1 MRNLLAAAQPQ
12 CHQAKSASPPVA
24 ERNTKPITTNYN
36 CARREP
42 GPPWPRG
49 ALKFTG
55 SQLAD
60 ARSKVSSRSTRPS
73 RPTSFRAHNHE
84 WKRATGVRNTSS
96 NAGRRARVLSF
107 VPAGSAPLRAP
118 GRVSSYRTSLSAAL
132 SLPSRATE
140 APPVRKRAAL
150 SDLLGYR
157 TSFAREGQHPK
168 VSATRK
174 LYDAPLTRPRRL
186 RGATEARCAG
196 APYGQSAGQHS
207 SPYGHLADS
216 AASTTPP
223 PTATSAAPLPAPRSA
238 PAPGAGSA
246 PSRPGPRS
254 HPKEGRA
261 SVALFTRLAL
271 ASSLGRASQREKR
284 DPCLGPKGA

>member
-1 MRNLLAAAQPQ
+1 MARAQAQVNEPN
-12 CHQAKSASPPVA
+12 SP
-24 ERNTKPITTNYN
+24 KQ
-36 CARREP
+36 
-42 GPPWPRG
+42 G
-49 ALKFTG
+49 
-55 SQLAD
+55 QLAC

-84 WKRATGVRNTSS
+84 TKRATGVRDTSS
-96 NAGRRARVLSF
+96 NAGHRARVLSF

-118 GRVSSYRTSLSAAL
+118 GRVSSYRTPLSAAL

-140 APPVRKRAAL
+140 APPVRKLAAL

-168 VSATRK
+168 VSATRRY
-174 LYDAPLTRPRRL
+174 YDAPLTRPKRL

-216 AASTTPP
+216 AASATPP
-223 PTATSAAPLPAPRSA
+223 QQQLQPPRFR
-238 PAPGAGSA
+238 
-246 PSRPGPRS
+246 RPGPHLHQGRTARPWTRS
-254 HPKEGRA
+254 HPKERPGERRA
-261 SVALFTRLAL
+261 FHSAGARKLA
-271 ASSLGRASQREKR
+271 R
-284 DPCLGPKGA
+284 PCFAP

>member
-1 MRNLLAAAQPQ
+1 MRTQFIGSSEPIQHGKSPSSGQRTKLPQ
-12 CHQAKSASPPVA
+12 ARSA
-24 ERNTKPITTNYN
+24 R
-36 CARREP
+36 C
-42 GPPWPRG
+42 
-49 ALKFTG
+49 
-55 SQLAD
+55 
-60 ARSKVSSRSTRPS
+60 ARSKFSSRSTRSS

-84 WKRATGVRNTSS
+84 WKRATGVRDTSS

-168 VSATRK
+168 VSATRNY
-174 LYDAPLTRPRRL
+174 YDAPLTRPLRL

-216 AASTTPP
+216 AASATPP

-238 PAPGAGSA
+238 PSPGADSA
-246 PSRPGPRS
+246 PSRPCTRSQPEGPPGKRPAFHS
-254 HPKEGRA
+254 A
-261 SVALFTRLAL
+261 VARRLA
-271 ASSLGRASQREKR
+271 R
-284 DPCLGPKGA
+284 PCVAP